1 MLAIFDLLTEGKELN
16 NEDVKKVKKVA
27 KDTLDKL
34 KAEKLSIER
43 WRESREVIAQI
54 KIVIHDNLLW
64 LPQESYSDEDVDTKA
79 TDVYQHIFASYRGG
93 NDSVYEMRA

>member
-1 MLAIFDLLTEGKELN
+1 MAIFDLLTEGKELS
-16 NEDVKKVKKVA
+16 KKDIKEVKKVA
-27 KDTLDKL
+27 KKTLDVL
-34 KAEKLSIER
+34 KAEKLNIER

-79 TDVYQHIFASYRGG
+79 IDIYQHIFASYRGG
-93 NDSVYEMRA
+93 NDSIYEMRA